1 VIVMTQPD
9 TLTRIFLYG
18 APGSGKSTLGRAL
31 AEALD
36 LPFIDLDER
45 IVRGARQTIP
55 EIFAS
60 VGEPGFRIREAAA
73 LQAVCAEPP
82 AVVALGGGALL
93 AEANRACAEAAGR
106 VVCLRA
112 TAETLA
118 IRTAAQPGTRPLLA
132 AAGASAGANLA
143 ALLEARKP
151 HYDSF
156 ALQLAVTNALPRI
169 HLRNLHALLGLYHV
183 SGMGEPYDI
192 RVATGSLSR
201 AGHRLAT
208 VHVPC
213 PALVV
218 ADTATAPLYG
228 ETVMASLRA
237 AGFTPTLIT
246 LPAGETHKT
255 LATVQTIWGAAQRAG
270 IDRGGLFIALGGGV
284 VGDLTGFAAATW
296 LRGVR
301 WAVVPTTLLAM
312 ADSSIGGKTGADL
325 PEGKNLVG
333 AFHPPVLVLADPAT
347 LATLPV
353 AEIRAGLAEVVK
365 HGVID
370 DPDLFDACAALAG
383 RPEAIRGD
391 AAFVARAL
399 AVKVRTICQDPYE
412 KGIRAALNLGHT
424 IGHGVEQA
432 MHFAIS
438 HGEAVAIGLVAEAR
452 IAETLGLAG
461 TGLAGRLAAVLGG
474 LGLPV
479 DLPPGLDRAACLR
492 AIRLDKKRVAGT
504 VRFALPIRI
513 GAVQTGVEVPVD
525 ILDAALAR

>member
-1 VIVMTQPD
+1 MTRPD
-9 TLTRIFLYG
+9 TFTRIFLYG
-18 APGSGKSTLGRAL
+18 APGSGKSTLGRGL
-31 AEALD
+31 AEALG
-36 LPFIDLDER
+36 LPFVDLDAR
-45 IVRGARQTIP
+45 IVKDARQTIP

-60 VGEPGFRIREAAA
+60 VGEPGFRVREAAA

-93 AEANRACAEAAGR
+93 ADSNRVCAEAAGR
-106 VVCLRA
+106 IVCLRA
-112 TAETLA
+112 SAEILA
-118 IRTAAQPGTRPLLA
+118 VRTAAQPGSRPLLT

-143 ALLEARKP
+143 TLLETRKS

-156 ALQLAVTNALPRI
+156 VLQLAVTNALPRI
-169 HLRNLHALLGLYHV
+169 HLCNLQALLGRYHV
-183 SGMGEPYDI
+183 SGMGNPYDV

-201 AGHRLAT
+201 AGHLLAA

-237 AGFTPTLIT
+237 AGFSPTLHT

-255 LATVQTIWGAAQRAG
+255 LATVQTIWGAAQHAG

-284 VGDLTGFAAATW
+284 VGDLTGFAAASW

-301 WAVVPTTLLAM
+301 WAVLPTTLLAM
-312 ADSSIGGKTGADL
+312 ADSSLGGKTGADL

-333 AFHPPVLVLADPAT
+333 AFHPPVLVLTDPAT
-347 LATLPV
+347 LATLPI

-370 DPDLFDACAALAG
+370 DPELFDACAALAG
-383 RPEAIRGD
+383 RPEAILGD
-391 AAFVARAL
+391 DAFVARAL

-432 MHFAIS
+432 LHFAIS
-438 HGEAVAIGLVAEAR
+438 HGEAVAIGLIAEAR
-452 IAETLGLAG
+452 IAETLGLAE

-513 GAVQTGVEVPVD
+513 GAVQVGVEVPVD
-525 ILDAALAR
+525 ILEAALAR

>member
-1 VIVMTQPD
+1 MTGTD
-9 TLTRIFLYG
+9 TAAHIFLYG
-18 APGSGKSTLGRAL
+18 PPGSGKSTLGRAL
-31 AEALD
+31 ADALEI
-36 LPFIDLDER
+36 PFVDLDER
-45 IVRGARQTIP
+45 IVKTARQTIP
-55 EIFAS
+55 ELFAA
-60 VGEPGFRIREAAA
+60 VGEPGFRLRETQA
-73 LQAVCAEPP
+73 LQAVCGEPR

-93 AEANRACAEAAGR
+93 AEANRTCAEAAGR
-106 VVCLRA
+106 IVCLRA
-112 TAETLA
+112 SAETLVM
-118 IRTAAQPGTRPLLA
+118 RTASQPGTRPLLA
-132 AAGASAGANLA
+132 AASASAGATLA
-143 ALLEARKP
+143 ALLENRKP

-156 ALQLAVTNALPRI
+156 ALQLTVTNALPRMNV
-169 HLRNLHALLGLYHV
+169 RNLHALLGLYHV
-183 SGMGEPYDI
+183 SGMGKPYDV

-201 AGHRLAT
+201 AGHLLAA
-208 VHVPC
+208 VHGPC

-228 ETVMASLRA
+228 ATVIASLRA
-237 AGFTPTLIT
+237 AGFSPTLTT

-255 LATVQTIWGAAQRAG
+255 LSTVQAIWGAAQHAG

-301 WAVVPTTLLAM
+301 WAVLPTTLLAM
-312 ADSSIGGKTGADL
+312 ADSSLGGKTGADL

-333 AFHPPVLVLADPAT
+333 AFHPPVLVLTDPAT
-347 LATLPV
+347 LATLPI
-353 AEIRAGLAEVVK
+353 AELRAGLAEVVK

-370 DPDLFDACAALAG
+370 DPDLFEACAALAG
-383 RPEAIRGD
+383 RPETIRSD

-412 KGIRAALNLGHT
+412 KGIRAALNFGHT

-452 IAETLGLAG
+452 IAETLGLAE

-513 GAVQTGVEVPVD
+513 GVVQTGVEVPVD